1 MASSGLPADQPAK
14 KCHPVTWIK
23 FHPTQE
29 RFFWA
34 LSGCIWAAVTL
45 ISYSDICIQSR
56 LNSLHSWVVQYPI
69 PHTLGQS
76 KVDSFWIE
84 YGGLIVPRCP
94 GLLWEP
100 LSMFG
105 QITEVLVLLRKS
117 IFCVFLAPKN
127 FSCCNTHSYGRTNY
141 ISPSAATPTWLWKD
155 KLHFP
160 SAATPTVYGRTS
172 YIFSPA
178 ASSPNS
184 RSYSKTMVHTC
195 GPKLASY
202 F

>member
-23 FHPTQE
+23 FHPIQE

-34 LSGCIWAAVTL
+34 LSGCIWAAVNL

-69 PHTLGQS
+69 LLTLGQS

-100 LSMFG
+100 PSMFG

-117 IFCVFLAPKN
+117 IFCVFLAPK
-127 FSCCNTHSYGRTNY
+127 
-141 ISPSAATPTWLWKD
+141 ISPAATPTVTEGQVIFPLLLPHPPD
-155 KLHFP
+155 YGRTSYISP

-184 RSYSKTMVHTC
+184 RSYSKTIVHTC